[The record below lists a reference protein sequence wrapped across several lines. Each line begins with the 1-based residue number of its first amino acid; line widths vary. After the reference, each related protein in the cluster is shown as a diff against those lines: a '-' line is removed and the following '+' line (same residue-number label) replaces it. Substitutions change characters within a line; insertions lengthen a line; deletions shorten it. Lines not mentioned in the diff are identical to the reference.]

1 MRPATATFSAPK
13 RASVQRSSWCAV
25 LGGRRMLGFL
35 VLLGGMVSLSAYG
48 AWGDDE
54 SGGADADP
62 ERPED
67 VQGERDPIELHDGG
81 EGEDAPDGVVI
92 EDNDGQDQVAPGAG
106 DDTIKAGGSD
116 IIHGQG
122 GDDLIHGSAGV
133 LAARGG
139 DGDDLLDFLES
150 GRDDPVL
157 EGRGEAGADTLFG
170 SAGDDFLVGGTG
182 ADRIDGGDGAD
193 TIIGGEDATIHDMG
207 GFAAED
213 DGEGDRIDAGA
224 GSDLVFAGAG
234 DVIRLGSGS
243 DIVSLYGR
251 DGQEGSANIVFEDFT
266 AKEDLIE
273 LHVPGKG
280 GSTDFADYVASRE
293 STDEGTTIIL
303 KSGQTLLFE
312 GTGGEILD
320 DAFMIVLSGL
330 PAP

>member
-1 MRPATATFSAPK
+1 M
-13 RASVQRSSWCAV
+13 
-25 LGGRRMLGFL
+25 LLGFL
-35 VLLGGMVSLSAYG
+35 VLLGGMVSLSAFG

-54 SGGADADP
+54 AEGADADP

-67 VQGERDPIELHDGG
+67 VQGVRDPIDLHDAG
-81 EGEDAPDGVVI
+81 EGEDAPDGAII
-92 EDNDGQDQVAPGAG
+92 EDTDGQDQVASGAG
-106 DDTIKAGGSD
+106 DDTIEAGGSD

-122 GDDLIHGSAGV
+122 GDDLIYGSEGV

-139 DGDDLLDFLES
+139 DGDDLLDFRES

-193 TIIGGEDATIHDMG
+193 TIISGEDATIHDMG

-213 DGEGDRIDAGA
+213 DGDGDRIDAGA
-224 GSDLVFAGAG
+224 GNDLVFAGAG
-234 DVIRLGSGS
+234 DVIRLGGGS
-243 DIVSLYGR
+243 DIVSLNAR
-251 DGQEGSANIVFEDFT
+251 DGQEGSASIVFEDFT

-273 LHVPGKG
+273 LHVPGEKG
-280 GSTDFADYVASRE
+280 SSTDFADYVASRVT
-293 STDEGTTIIL
+293 TDGCTTITL
-303 KSGQTLLFE
+303 KSGQTLVFE
-312 GTGGEILD
+312 GTGGGIPD
-320 DAFMIVLSGL
+320 DAFVIVLSGL